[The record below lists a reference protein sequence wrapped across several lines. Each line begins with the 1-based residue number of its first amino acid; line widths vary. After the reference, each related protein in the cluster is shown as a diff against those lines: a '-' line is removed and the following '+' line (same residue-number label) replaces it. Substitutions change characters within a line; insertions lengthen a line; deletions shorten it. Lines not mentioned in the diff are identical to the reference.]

1 MISECFCTLSDLVAI
16 PLCIAGQIELCMR
29 CACATSLI
37 PLRSVCFRVVAAQ
50 SPERLGPRWLA
61 IRQISRQTAT
71 VVSSGVIF
79 ALLCPLLCNHIR
91 ELQRLVFG
99 IVDLLL
105 SPLAVFTL
113 FR

>member
-1 MISECFCTLSDLVAI
+1 M
-16 PLCIAGQIELCMR
+16 
-29 CACATSLI
+29 
-37 PLRSVCFRVVAAQ
+37 
-50 SPERLGPRWLA
+50 
-61 IRQISRQTAT
+61 
-71 VVSSGVIF
+71 SSGVIF